1 MNPDFLANI
10 SYTTV
15 ANMRIKIFSKCA
27 FTKVAFSY
35 LEGMNYGNESISVI
49 DIEHGIDTILLHRV
63 INDETIKFVIILNN
77 RNHSPLLIANKVIL
91 ISKRSPIRTFK
102 KIIFTISIFKEITG
116 YEVFLSSK
124 EKIFFDCWLQGI
136 PIKSIAKNMAIT
148 HKTANNMR
156 NGIHRKYGIKDLFT
170 FLLIVEIT
178 HIHNTEKFC
187 VLNQRFHG

>member
-1 MNPDFLANI
+1 MNPDFLADI

-15 ANMRIKIFSKCA
+15 ANMRIKIFSECA

-49 DIEHGIDTILLHRV
+49 DIEHGIDTILLERV
-63 INDETIKFVIILNN
+63 INDEKIKFVIILNN

-102 KIIFTISIFKEITG
+102 KLIFTISIFKEING
-116 YEVFLSSK
+116 HEVLLSSK
-124 EKIFFDCWLQGI
+124 EKMFFDCWLQGI
-136 PIKSIAKNMAIT
+136 PIKSIAKSMSIT

-156 NGIHRKYGIKDLFT
+156 NGIYRKYGMKDLFT

-178 HIHNTEKFC
+178 HIHNTAYTEHRKI
-187 VLNQRFHG
+187 LRA